1 MASIDNLLVS
11 LLVDEVV
18 GGFIVTIPPG
28 HVGCIYSIFR
38 GVLKNVWYPGM
49 HFKVPVIH
57 RVKLFNA
64 QLIEY
69 TVSKDILLKDNK
81 EIMGDEVI
89 NAVTADNKF
98 VAIEATVLI
107 KLDTEKLP
115 EIWQNIGENFVSKVV
130 RPVTRSRIRKVLTN
144 HTLTKALSTNRSVIE
159 DEVKEELRE
168 SLSSHGLHV
177 DNFYLSSLTPLEGW
191 QVFEDD
197 PLKDQPAVPK
207 TVEEIKSNRL
217 ISGQQVVDV
226 KSSGQLLETNNDLG
240 RRS

>member
-11 LLVDEVV
+11 LFVDEVV
-18 GGFIVTIPPG
+18 GGFIVTVPPG
-28 HVGCIYSIFR
+28 HVGCIYSIFQ

-49 HFKVPVIH
+49 HFKIPIIH

-69 TVSKDILLKDNK
+69 TVSKDVVVKENK

-98 VAIEATVLI
+98 VAVEATALI
-107 KLDTEKLP
+107 KLDTERLP

-144 HTLTKALSTNRSVIE
+144 HTLSKALSTNRSAIE
-159 DEVKEELRE
+159 DEIKQELRE
-168 SLSSHGLHV
+168 SLTSHGLEV
-177 DNFYLSSLTPLEGW
+177 ENFYLSSLTPIEGRLIEE
-191 QVFEDD
+191 VTEE
-197 PLKDQPAVPK
+197 KVVVPTIAADGQK
-207 TVEEIKSNRL
+207 TEEEIRQSRI
-217 ISGQQVVDV
+217 ISG
-226 KSSGQLLETNNDLG
+226 NMP
-240 RRS
+240 RS

>member
-49 HFKVPVIH
+49 HFKIPIIH

-69 TVSKDILLKDNK
+69 TVAKDIFLKDNK
-81 EIMGDEVI
+81 EIMGDEII
-89 NAVTADNKF
+89 NAVTSDNKF
-98 VAIEATVLI
+98 VAVEATVLI
-107 KLDTEKLP
+107 KLDTERLP

-144 HTLTKALSTNRSVIE
+144 HILVMALSTDRSIIE
-159 DEVKEELRE
+159 DEIRDELKQ
-168 SLSSHGLHV
+168 SLSGHGLDV
-177 DNFYLSSLTPLEGW
+177 ENFYLSSLTPIEGW
-191 QVFEDD
+191 QITDNEL
-197 PLKDQPAVPK
+197 PRIEQASQLKTAEQ
-207 TVEEIKSNRL
+207 IKSERL
-217 ISGQQVVDV
+217 FSQPGSDT
-226 KSSGQLLETNNDLG
+226 SNDLG
-240 RRS
+240 HRN

>member
-38 GVLKNVWYPGM
+38 GVLKNVWHPGM
-49 HFKVPVIH
+49 HFKVPLIH

-69 TVSKDILLKDNK
+69 TISKDVLLKDNK

-89 NAVTADNKF
+89 NAVTSDNKF
-98 VAIEATVLI
+98 VAVEATVLI
-107 KLDTEKLP
+107 KLDTERLP

-144 HTLTKALSTNRSVIE
+144 HTLMKALSTDRSIIE
-159 DEVKEELRE
+159 DEVKQELID
-168 SLSSHGLHV
+168 SLTQHGLHV
-177 DNFYLSSLTPLEGW
+177 DNFYLSSLTPFEGM
-191 QVFEDD
+191 QQMEENEI
-197 PLKDQPAVPK
+197 K
-207 TVEEIKSNRL
+207 EEIIQPIESNTS
-217 ISGQQVVDV
+217 I
-226 KSSGQLLETNNDLG
+226 DLG
-240 RRS
+240 TRL

>member
-28 HVGCIYSIFR
+28 HVGCIYSVFR

-49 HFKVPVIH
+49 HFKVPIIH

-69 TVSKDILLKDNK
+69 TVAKDIVLKDNK

-89 NAVTADNKF
+89 NAVTSDNKF
-98 VAIEATVLI
+98 VAVEATVLI
-107 KLDTEKLP
+107 KLDTERLP

-144 HTLTKALSTNRSVIE
+144 HTLMNALSTDRSLIE
-159 DEVKEELRE
+159 EEVAAELRE
-168 SLSSHGLHV
+168 SLSGHGLDV
-177 DNFYLSSLTPLEGW
+177 ENFYLSSLTPIEGW
-191 QVFEDD
+191 QITDGDLPRAEII
-197 PLKDQPAVPK
+197 QPK
-207 TVEEIKSNRL
+207 TADQIRNERL
-217 ISGQQVVDV
+217 FTNQQGSDTNSGL
-226 KSSGQLLETNNDLG
+226 GQ
-240 RRS
+240 RF

>member
-11 LLVDEVV
+11 LFVDEVV
-18 GGFIVTIPPG
+18 GGFLVTVPPG

-49 HFKVPVIH
+49 HFKIPIIH

-69 TVSKDILLKDNK
+69 TVSKDVVLKDNK

-89 NAVTADNKF
+89 NSVTADNKF
-98 VAIEATVLI
+98 VAVEATVLI
-107 KLDTEKLP
+107 KLDTERLP

-144 HTLTKALSTNRSVIE
+144 HTLTMALSTDRSLIE
-159 DEVKEELRE
+159 DEIKNELKE
-168 SLSSHGLHV
+168 SLETHGLNV
-177 DNFYLSSLTPLEGW
+177 ENFYLSSLTPIEGKLIEESEEGT
-191 QVFEDD
+191 VEVE
-197 PLKDQPAVPK
+197 PLKTA
-207 TVEEIKSNRL
+207 EEIKSERV
-217 ISGQQVVDV
+217 ISGNIP
-226 KSSGQLLETNNDLG
+226 KTGF
-240 RRS
+240 

>member
-49 HFKVPVIH
+49 HFKIPIIH

-69 TVSKDILLKDNK
+69 TVSKDIFLKDNK

-89 NAVTADNKF
+89 NAVTLDNKF
-98 VAIEATVLI
+98 VAVEATVLI
-107 KLDTEKLP
+107 KLDTERLP

-130 RPVTRSRIRKVLTN
+130 RPVTRSRIRKVITN
-144 HTLTKALSTNRSVIE
+144 HTLSNALSTDRSLIE
-159 DEVKEELRE
+159 EEVVKELKE
-168 SLSSHGLHV
+168 SLSGHGLDV
-177 DNFYLSSLTPLEGW
+177 ENFYLSSLTPIEGW
-191 QVFEDD
+191 QITDENLPRIEPVS
-197 PLKDQPAVPK
+197 QMK
-207 TVEEIKSNRL
+207 TAEQIKSERL
-217 ISGQQVVDV
+217 FSSQQD
-226 KSSGQLLETNNDLG
+226 LETSSDLG
-240 RRS
+240 QRV

>member
-28 HVGCIYSIFR
+28 HVGCIYSVFR

-49 HFKVPVIH
+49 HFKVPIIH

-69 TVSKDILLKDNK
+69 TVSKDIFLKDNK

-89 NAVTADNKF
+89 NAVTSDNRF
-98 VAIEATVLI
+98 VAVEATALI
-107 KLDTEKLP
+107 KLDTERLP

-130 RPVTRSRIRKVLTN
+130 RPVTRSRIRKVITN
-144 HTLTKALSTNRSVIE
+144 HTLANALSTNRSLIE
-159 DEVKEELRE
+159 EEITEELRE
-168 SLSSHGLHV
+168 SLSPHGLNIE
-177 DNFYLSSLTPLEGW
+177 NFYLSSLTPIEGW
-191 QVFEDD
+191 QMIDGEMPPSEPVIT
-197 PLKDQPAVPK
+197 PK
-207 TVEEIKSNRL
+207 TAEQIKNERVFSQPVL
-217 ISGQQVVDV
+217 D
-226 KSSGQLLETNNDLG
+226 TNTDLG
-240 RRS
+240 RRN

>member
-28 HVGCIYSIFR
+28 HVGCIYSVFR

-49 HFKVPVIH
+49 HFKVPIIH

-69 TVSKDILLKDNK
+69 TISKDIFLKENK

-89 NAVTADNKF
+89 NAVTSDNKF
-98 VAIEATVLI
+98 VAVEATALI
-107 KLDTEKLP
+107 KLDTERLP

-130 RPVTRSRIRKVLTN
+130 RPVTRSRIRKVITN
-144 HTLTKALSTNRSVIE
+144 HTLANALSTNRSLIE
-159 DEVKEELRE
+159 EEVTEELRE
-168 SLSSHGLHV
+168 SLTPHGLNV
-177 DNFYLSSLTPLEGW
+177 ENFYLSSLTPIESW
-191 QVFEDD
+191 QAMDNETL
-197 PLKDQPAVPK
+197 PSESINLKTAEQ
-207 TVEEIKSNRL
+207 IKSERL
-217 ISGQQVVDV
+217 FSQPMSD
-226 KSSGQLLETNNDLG
+226 TNSDLG
-240 RRS
+240 RRA

>member
-11 LLVDEVV
+11 LFVDEVV
-18 GGFIVTIPPG
+18 GGFLVTVPPG

-49 HFKVPVIH
+49 HFKIPIIH

-69 TVSKDILLKDNK
+69 TVSKDVVLKDNK

-89 NAVTADNKF
+89 NSVTADNKF
-98 VAIEATVLI
+98 VAVEATVLI
-107 KLDTEKLP
+107 KLDTERLP

-144 HTLTKALSTNRSVIE
+144 HTLVKALSTDRSLIE
-159 DEVKEELRE
+159 EEVKQELRD
-168 SLSSHGLHV
+168 SLSSHGLNV
-177 DNFYLSSLTPLEGW
+177 ENFYLSSLTPIEGKLI
-191 QVFEDD
+191 EDDVVKVAELD
-197 PLKDQPAVPK
+197 PLKTPEEIRGERVISGNVPK
-207 TVEEIKSNRL
+207 ENSNP
-217 ISGQQVVDV
+217 
-226 KSSGQLLETNNDLG
+226 QL
-240 RRS
+240 

>member
-18 GGFIVTIPPG
+18 GGFIVTVPPG

-38 GVLKNVWYPGM
+38 GVLKNVWYPGI
-49 HFKVPVIH
+49 HFKLPLIH

-69 TVSKDILLKDNK
+69 TISKDIVLKDNK

-89 NAVTADNKF
+89 NAVTSDNKF
-98 VAIEATVLI
+98 VAVEATVLI
-107 KLDTEKLP
+107 KLDTERLP

-144 HTLTKALSTNRSVIE
+144 HTLIKALSTNRTLIE
-159 DEVKEELRE
+159 DEIKDELRA
-168 SLSSHGLHV
+168 SLTQHGLNV
-177 DNFYLSSLTPLEGW
+177 DNFYLSSLTPFEGM
-191 QVFEDD
+191 
-197 PLKDQPAVPK
+197 QPND
-207 TVEEIKSNRL
+207 TFSNREEV
-217 ISGQQVVDV
+217 IQPIESNT
-226 KSSGQLLETNNDLG
+226 STDLG
-240 RRS
+240 TRA

>member
-11 LLVDEVV
+11 LFVDEVV
-18 GGFIVTIPPG
+18 GGFIVTVPPG

-49 HFKVPVIH
+49 HFKIPIIH

-69 TVSKDILLKDNK
+69 TVSKDVVLKDNK

-89 NAVTADNKF
+89 NSVTADNKF
-98 VAIEATVLI
+98 VAVEATVLI
-107 KLDTEKLP
+107 KLDTERLP

-144 HTLTKALSTNRSVIE
+144 HTLVKALSTDRSMIE
-159 DEVKEELRE
+159 EEIKQELRD
-168 SLSSHGLHV
+168 SLTSHGLDV
-177 DNFYLSSLTPLEGW
+177 ENFYLSSLTPIEGKLI
-191 QVFEDD
+191 EDD
-197 PLKDQPAVPK
+197 EVKAVAIEPLKTPEV
-207 TVEEIKSNRL
+207 IKSERV
-217 ISGQQVVDV
+217 ISGNMPKQD
-226 KSSGQLLETNNDLG
+226 SIPQL
-240 RRS
+240 

>member
-28 HVGCIYSIFR
+28 HVGCIYSMFR

-49 HFKVPVIH
+49 HFKVPIIH

-89 NAVTADNKF
+89 NAVTSDNKF
-98 VAIEATVLI
+98 VAVEATVLI
-107 KLDTEKLP
+107 KLDTERLP
-115 EIWQNIGENFVSKVV
+115 EIWQNIGENFISKVV
-130 RPVTRSRIRKVLTN
+130 RPVTRSRIRKVITN
-144 HTLTKALSTNRSVIE
+144 HTLIKALSTDRSIIE
-159 DEVKEELRE
+159 DEIKNELQE
-168 SLSSHGLHV
+168 TLSSQGLHV
-177 DNFYLSSLTPLEGW
+177 ENLYLSSLTPIESNLPQEVISLKPELEANIEMGTR
-191 QVFEDD
+191 F
-197 PLKDQPAVPK
+197 
-207 TVEEIKSNRL
+207 
-217 ISGQQVVDV
+217 
-226 KSSGQLLETNNDLG
+226 
-240 RRS
+240 

>member
-11 LLVDEVV
+11 LFVDEVV

-38 GVLKNVWYPGM
+38 GVIKNVWYPGM
-49 HFKVPVIH
+49 HFKIPIIH

-69 TVSKDILLKDNK
+69 TISKDVILKDDGK

-98 VAIEATVLI
+98 VMVEATVLI
-107 KLDTEKLP
+107 KLDTERLP

-130 RPVTRSRIRKVLTN
+130 RPVTRSRIRKVITN
-144 HTLTKALSTNRSVIE
+144 YELSKALSIDRTKIE
-159 DEVKEELRE
+159 DEIKEELQT
-168 SLSSHGLHV
+168 SLSTHGLHV
-177 DNFYLSSLTPLEGW
+177 DNFYLSSLTPIDGKVMEEKAVKVKVKEEVKMPKSKKEIEKSRVISGN
-191 QVFEDD
+191 
-197 PLKDQPAVPK
+197 VPK
-207 TVEEIKSNRL
+207 QR
-217 ISGQQVVDV
+217 VV
-226 KSSGQLLETNNDLG
+226 
-240 RRS
+240 